1 MAQFIFFRFLS
12 LFLFSVAMAMQKKNA
27 LAIEKILNSAYIRF
41 QSLSSLMFIFKSTN
55 NILIIHIRKNVKKN

>member
-41 QSLSSLMFIFKSTN
+41 QS
-55 NILIIHIRKNVKKN
+55 